1 AFKLRVYDP
10 PNPALAERHFGRGAH
25 LFWQRNYAAA
35 EREFDEALRYFPSDA
50 RYLWFLG
57 LARYQQGKSSYHEDF
72 RQAAALEQSGSP
84 NRAEVN
90 AALERVQGPVRGVLG
105 RYRQ

>member
-1 AFKLRVYDP
+1 MTASAATR
-10 PNPALAERHFGRGAH
+10 NWIGAY
-25 LFWQRNYAAA
+25 YAALDA
-35 EREFDEALRYFPSDA
+35 NRPDEAMRYFPSDA

-72 RQAAALEQSGSP
+72 RQAAALEQQGNP

-90 AALERVQGPVRGVLG
+90 AALERIQGPLRAVLA